1 MQLSTSLFTALHQA
15 AFLGHLE
22 VVEVLLQA
30 GAKRGAKNQ
39 KGATPLQNATTP
51 WTPEIEGLIRYLG
64 EVLAV
69 DYDLDDIRRNRTEV
83 AARLREAHVHHRAGT
98 ICRRE

>member
-1 MQLSTSLFTALHQA
+1 MRYLLQQGARLDDTDQDGNSALHQA

-30 GAKRGAKNQ
+30 GAKRGTKNK
-39 KGATPLQNATTP
+39 KGATPLQNATLP
-51 WTPEIEGLIRYLG
+51 WTPEIEGFIRYLG

-69 DYDLDDIRRNRTEV
+69 DFDLDDIRANRPKV
-83 AARLREAHVHHRAGT
+83 ATLLR
-98 ICRRE
+98 